1 MRHGGHAPRRPPP
14 RSPPPHPRRRTRGT
28 GASARLLCT
37 TRQAHQCPCGSD
49 PTHRAAPASGRC
61 WRPMTPRTWPHQ
73 SQKRAQRTTA
83 TSAPWSSTLLRST
96 WQHRAP
102 PPPAQ
107 REPPPDAPTAPAA
120 PWLQQWRLR
129 TALADP
135 KALLALFCDLSVTA
149 ARCFAAAGRVRT
161 AAALRCDA
169 ADVLA
174 REGRHAAAAL
184 LYEQLLH
191 VARGWRML
199 AAHTLP
205 RLLRCQQVA
214 THGR

>member
-1 MRHGGHAPRRPPP
+1 MLAANDSAHLAAPEPEESPADHGDIRTVEQHVAALNLAAPR
-14 RSPPPHPRRRTRGT
+14 
-28 GASARLLCT
+28 
-37 TRQAHQCPCGSD
+37 
-49 PTHRAAPASGRC
+49 
-61 WRPMTPRTWPHQ
+61 
-73 SQKRAQRTTA
+73 
-83 TSAPWSSTLLRST
+83 
-96 WQHRAP
+96 P